1 MNWTDLEEAERCEL
15 FGQPLKEM
23 SKDELMLRLHDAY
36 NQLNTQREKHSNE
49 LTNTISGL

>member
-1 MNWTDLEEAERCEL
+1 MDWGKLEEAERCEL
-15 FGQPLKEM
+15 FGTSLKEM

>member
-1 MNWTDLEEAERCEL
+1 MDWEKLEEAERCEL
-15 FGQPLKEM
+15 FARRLKEM